1 MNKYG
6 EKRVGFVFIIDFELE
21 YPLIFELPN
30 TNAADA
36 NPSDCLQKQC
46 NHDNDEK
53 HNNLDKYRANRYTG
67 NNNNRYDYY
76 EKYNN
81 NKKEYDKDDKFKK
94 SKYDDILLKYNIDG
108 FKNYNYNP
116 FMHKVWKNKYMKKFP
131 INFETYNDCFKL
143 VADNQKNGN
152 SYLLNL
158 TFKTPIEI
166 YNFSLEEI
174 FYLSCA
180 KYKLYFKKDDYEFVV
195 FSPESFINI
204 DENNRIFTY
213 PVKGTINAGL
223 KNAEK
228 ILIDDDKE
236 LAEHITVVDLLRN
249 DLNIISSDVKVNKF
263 RYTEKINT
271 NSGSLFQTVSEI
283 EGKLKINYTNKFG
296 DIFLSLLP
304 AGSVS
309 GAPKDQ
315 TLEIIKQAELETR
328 GYYTGV
334 FGYYDGIKNCL
345 KSSVMIRFIENINNK
360 LYYRSG
366 GGITVYSTAIKEYN
380 EMIRKIYVPIYRNS

>member
-1 MNKYG
+1 MNRYG
-6 EKRVGFVFIIDFELE
+6 EKRVSFVFIIDFELKS
-21 YPLIFELPN
+21 PLIFELPVRN
-30 TNAADA
+30 AHKIITNINADSCSLYSRA
-36 NPSDCLQKQC
+36 PYNP
-46 NHDNDEK
+46 
-53 HNNLDKYRANRYTG
+53 
-67 NNNNRYDYY
+67 
-76 EKYNN
+76 YNN
-81 NKKEYDKDDKFKK
+81 KHAVHK
-94 SKYDDILLKYNIDG
+94 
-108 FKNYNYNP
+108 
-116 FMHKVWKNKYMKKFP
+116 KVWKDKYMKKFP
-131 INFETYNDCFKL
+131 INFETYNKSFQF

-228 ILIDDDKE
+228 ILMDDDKE

-271 NSGSLFQTVSEI
+271 DLGPLFQTVSEI
-283 EGKLKINYTNKFG
+283 EGKLKANYINKFG

-315 TLEIIKQAELETR
+315 TLEIIKKAELEPR

-380 EMIRKIYVPIYRNS
+380 EMIRKIYVPVYRNS

>member
-1 MNKYG
+1 MNSCKISSETLNFFNLMNRYG
-6 EKRVGFVFIIDFELE
+6 EKRVSFVFIIDFELKS
-21 YPLIFELPN
+21 PLIFELPVRN
-30 TNAADA
+30 AHKIITNINADSCSLYSRA
-36 NPSDCLQKQC
+36 PYNP
-46 NHDNDEK
+46 
-53 HNNLDKYRANRYTG
+53 
-67 NNNNRYDYY
+67 
-76 EKYNN
+76 YNN
-81 NKKEYDKDDKFKK
+81 KHAVHK
-94 SKYDDILLKYNIDG
+94 
-108 FKNYNYNP
+108 
-116 FMHKVWKNKYMKKFP
+116 KVWKDKYMKKFP
-131 INFETYNDCFKL
+131 INFETYNKSFQF

-228 ILIDDDKE
+228 ILMDDDKE

-271 NSGSLFQTVSEI
+271 DLGPLFQTVSEI
-283 EGKLKINYTNKFG
+283 EGKLKTNYINKFG

-315 TLEIIKQAELETR
+315 TLEIIKKAELEPR

-380 EMIRKIYVPIYRNS
+380 EMIRKIYVPVYRNS